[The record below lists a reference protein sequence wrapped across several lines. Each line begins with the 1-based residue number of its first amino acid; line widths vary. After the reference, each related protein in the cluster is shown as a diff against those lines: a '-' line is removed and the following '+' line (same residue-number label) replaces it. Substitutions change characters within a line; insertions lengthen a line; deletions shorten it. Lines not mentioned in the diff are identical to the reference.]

1 MIAQIFFD
9 AIVARQPSTAMS
21 RMSILQE
28 IAELSNPTPRDYDP
42 EDIAPDFE
50 ASDSDEEKDDDAGRE
65 HYLDVG

>member
-1 MIAQIFFD
+1 LIAQIFFD

-50 ASDSDEEKDDDAGRE
+50 ASDSDEEKDDDVRRE